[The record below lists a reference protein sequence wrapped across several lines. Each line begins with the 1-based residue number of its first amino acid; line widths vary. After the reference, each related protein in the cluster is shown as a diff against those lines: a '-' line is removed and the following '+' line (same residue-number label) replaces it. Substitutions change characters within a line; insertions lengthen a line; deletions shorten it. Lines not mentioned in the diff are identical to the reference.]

1 MIERY
6 SNPMGTYLCVR
17 SKNVHGPS
25 LITFY
30 CPAIVKCTSNLIFR
44 NQILYIVFFFCLKWN
59 VYTIPFKLNMFIFVI
74 VTIIKKKI
82 CIPGNNRPR
91 FIFGPFVLV
100 DSGQF
105 KTSEF
110 LCFKWYSLF
119 KTFSGQIDTNENI
132 CFTRWYRRKRGN
144 RHFTH

>member
-1 MIERY
+1 MFLQMSLIWMIERY
-6 SNPMGTYLCVR
+6 SKPMGTYLCVR

-30 CPAIVKCTSNLIFR
+30 CPAIVKCTSNLIYR
-44 NQILYIVFFFCLKWN
+44 NQILYIVFFSVWSEMSIL
-59 VYTIPFKLNMFIFVI
+59 YHLNWIYLSLLLSQWLW
-74 VTIIKKKI
+74 KKI

-110 LCFKWYSLF
+110 LCFKRYSLF
-119 KTFSGQIDTNENI
+119 FIQNFLWAN
-132 CFTRWYRRKRGN
+132 
-144 RHFTH
+144 